1 MECHIE
7 GAYNYPNI
15 EEQYNDDEK
24 KMAQQLR
31 KELNTKHKDREGLE
45 KDVYRFRND
54 LLKHQSSRKHLEERH
69 RKLTLKEQEVDE
81 EIRVLRAEIDK
92 RKRLIEDFKGQK
104 NNLLQKINALAPGS
118 NPHQE

>member
-1 MECHIE
+1 VECHIE

>member
-1 MECHIE
+1 
-7 GAYNYPNI
+7 
-15 EEQYNDDEK
+15 
-24 KMAQQLR
+24 MAQQLR